1 MTGSRRNRITGMGEL
16 QLAVVDALIEL
27 GEGTVYDV
35 LDQFPEGERPR
46 YNTVMTVLRAL
57 EEKGLAQHRTQERA
71 FVFRPTA
78 EAYRVREGVL
88 RDVVDRVFGGSPTRL
103 MATLLSADAVTP
115 EVLDELR
122 GLIDAQ
128 EVSDD
133 AR

>member
-35 LDQFPEGERPR
+35 LDQFPESERPR

-57 EEKGLAQHRTQERA
+57 EHKGLARHDTQDRA

-103 MATLLSADAVTP
+103 MATLLREESVTP

-122 GLIDAQ
+122 EMLDEGGIG
-128 EVSDD
+128 
-133 AR
+133 